1 MEDITPFHQLYTLIA
16 QFTQYAIV
24 SRQWVQCN
32 YCGPWPN
39 PRDHI
44 ELDQEIFEVIWPTN
58 QVDVNALVLAEF
70 PIEVQYFV
78 KDKTWSNFTPDE
90 KILWANTMVA
100 AFRRRFHEYLQEKYN
115 VTEILGEK

>member
-1 MEDITPFHQLYTLIA
+1 MDTAFHQLYALIA

-32 YCGPWPN
+32 YCGQWPN

-44 ELDQEIFEVIWPTN
+44 ELDQEIFEEIWPTD
-58 QVDVNALVLAEF
+58 QAEVNALVLAEF